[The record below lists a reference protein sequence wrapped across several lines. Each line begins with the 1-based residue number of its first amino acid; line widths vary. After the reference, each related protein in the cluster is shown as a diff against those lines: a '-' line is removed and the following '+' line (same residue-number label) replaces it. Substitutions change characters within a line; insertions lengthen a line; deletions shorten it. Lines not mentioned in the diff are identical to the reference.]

1 LALETRNWKK
11 ICCPKTFK
19 LSIIQ
24 ENKWEVGQALEA
36 TLLIPLTIPPLG
48 YGWIYYLLSRPLK
61 NHKQY
66 EIIINGYLAYNC
78 MDFFSMMS
86 MSFGGQGPWVQS
98 KHLYYI
104 LQYAMFLKVREPFIH
119 PS

>member
-1 LALETRNWKK
+1 MYYAFLQGGAFGTSPDKNELRLHR
-11 ICCPKTFK
+11 TFE

-66 EIIINGYLAYNC
+66 EIIINDYLAYNC

-86 MSFGGQGPWVQS
+86 MSFGGQGPWV
-98 KHLYYI
+98 
-104 LQYAMFLKVREPFIH
+104 
-119 PS
+119 